1 MGKTLYISDLDG
13 TLLNEKGEISD
24 YSRNVLNKFTESG
37 GNFSIASARTAHS
50 TGKIF
55 KNINLKLPTVQMNGV
70 FLYDWSE
77 EKYLQIQYLEQ
88 EKVRKILNV
97 LENYPNTP
105 LIYTIENNCQTT
117 FYTHI
122 CNEFQQEFYDLRKL
136 KYGQEIPQVENPE
149 ELENVIY
156 FTFVDTRENLLPL
169 SRKIAELEGISSVF
183 YEDIGT
189 TNGSYLLEVFS
200 ETASKS
206 NGVLRLKKLF
216 DFEKI
221 VCFGDN
227 YNDMSLFD
235 ICDEFYAVSNA
246 VDEIKS
252 KSTKIIGANTEDG
265 VARWLEENVIC
276 HS

>member
-1 MGKTLYISDLDG
+1 MDKTLYISDLDG
-13 TLLNEKGEISD
+13 TLLNSRGEISD
-24 YSRNVLNKFTESG
+24 YTRNILNKFAESG

-55 KNINLKLPTVQMNGV
+55 ENINLKLPTVQMNGV
-70 FLYDWSE
+70 FLYDWTAK
-77 EKYLQIQYLEQ
+77 KYLQIQYLGQDE
-88 EKVRKILNV
+88 VWKILNI

-122 CNEFQQEFYDLRKL
+122 CNEFQQEFYDTRQK
-136 KYGQEIPQVENPE
+136 KYGQKIPKAENPG

-156 FTFVDTRENLLPL
+156 FTFVNTRENLLPL
-169 SRKIAELEGISSVF
+169 SRKIAELKGISSVF

-189 TNGSYLLEVFS
+189 TNGSHLLEVFS

-216 DFEKI
+216 SFEKI

-235 ICDEFYAVSNA
+235 VCDEFYAVSNA

-252 KSTKIIGANTEDG
+252 KSTKIIKSNTEDG
-265 VARWLEENVIC
+265 VARWLEENVI
-276 HS
+276 